1 MKRTLLNKLAV
12 AALLA
17 AAAALAAR
25 PVYAHGFGERYDL
38 PIPLGY
44 FLAGA
49 GAAVALSF
57 IVVGMFLGPGGGGS
71 RYPRYNLLAAPVLG
85 RVLSSQ
91 WLRHAVRAASLFLF
105 AVVLSAALAGT
116 GRPLENIA
124 PTFVWII
131 WWVGMG
137 YVAAVAGNLW
147 ALVNPWKTAFEWVQG
162 LIGWLQGLIGE
173 NGPDEEAALF
183 DYPEGWDVWP
193 ALLLF
198 VAFAWV
204 ENVYADASRPF
215 NLGVLVL
222 AYSAITWAGMLAF
235 GKHRWLRHGEVF
247 SVLFG
252 IFARFSPT
260 EARVSDSAVCG
271 SCSSGCVGGECVDC
285 YECVELADPGERE
298 LNVRPYAV
306 GLTGIGRVSTA
317 TMVFVVA
324 ALATVT
330 FDGIVE
336 TPRWVSFQTQLYGVA
351 EVLFGGNAL
360 KAIDTLGL
368 MMVPTLLLVLYL
380 IFCLAM
386 RSLAG
391 ERVPISEVAGA
402 FVFSLVPIALAYN
415 IAHFLSLLLING
427 QLIIPLASDPFGAD
441 WNVFGTAS
449 YEPNVSIVGAKF
461 VWFLSVAVI
470 VAGHIASVYAA
481 HVIALRR
488 LGDRR
493 AALRSQYPMLALMV
507 GYTAISLWILAQPI
521 VEG

>member
-1 MKRTLLNKLAV
+1 MNRTLVRLV
-12 AALLA
+12 AAVLLA
-17 AAAALAAR
+17 AVAALAAR

-44 FLAGA
+44 FLIGA

-57 IVVGMFLGPGGGGS
+57 IVVGAFLGPGREGFG
-71 RYPRYNLLAAPVLG
+71 YPRYNLLAAPVLG
-85 RVLSSQ
+85 RALSSR
-91 WLRHAVRAASLFLF
+91 WLLHAVRAVALIVFLI
-105 AVVLSAALAGT
+105 VLSAGLFGT

-137 YVAAVAGNLW
+137 YVAALAGNLW
-147 ALVNPWKTAFEWVQG
+147 ALVNPWKTVFEWVQG
-162 LIGWLQGLIGE
+162 LIG
-173 NGPDEEAALF
+173 DEPEEEGALF
-183 DYPEGWDVWP
+183 EYPEGWDIWP
-193 ALLLF
+193 AVVLF
-198 VAFAWV
+198 FAFAWV

-235 GKHRWLRHGEVF
+235 GKHQWLRHGEVF
-247 SVLFG
+247 SVLFSL
-252 IFARFSPT
+252 FARFSPT
-260 EARVSDSAVCG
+260 EVRVSDEAACD
-271 SCSSGCVGGECVDC
+271 SGCGGGEGVDC
-285 YECVELADPGERE
+285 YERFELAEPGERE
-298 LNVRPYAV
+298 LNLRPYAV
-306 GLTGIGRVSTA
+306 GLTGMGRVSPA

-336 TPRWVSFQTQLYGVA
+336 TPRWVSFQTQLYGAA
-351 EVLFGGNAL
+351 EALFGTNAL
-360 KAIDTLGL
+360 EAIDTLGL
-368 MMVPTLLLVLYL
+368 LIVPAVLLALYL
-380 IFCLAM
+380 VVCLAV
-386 RSLAG
+386 RGLAG
-391 ERVPISEVAGA
+391 ERVPMSEVAGA

-427 QLIIPLASDPFGAD
+427 QLIIPLASDPLGEG
-441 WNVFGTAS
+441 WNVLGTAG
-449 YEPNVSIVGAKF
+449 YEPNTTIVDAKF

-521 VEG
+521 VDG

>member
-1 MKRTLLNKLAV
+1 MSGMLIKLV
-12 AALLA
+12 PAALLA

-44 FLAGA
+44 FLIGA

-57 IVVGMFLGPGGGGS
+57 IVVGMFLGPGGGDS
-71 RYPRYNLLAAPVLG
+71 RYLRYNLLAAPALG
-85 RVLSSQ
+85 RVLSSR
-91 WLRHAVRAASLFLF
+91 WLRHAVRAVAL
-105 AVVLSAALAGT
+105 AVFVIVLSAALFGT

-137 YVAAVAGNLW
+137 YIAALAGNLW
-147 ALVNPWKTAFEWVQG
+147 ALVNPWKTVFEWVQG
-162 LIGWLQGLIGE
+162 MMGE
-173 NGPDEEAALF
+173 DGPDEETALF
-183 DYPEGWDVWP
+183 DYPEGWGVWP
-193 ALLLF
+193 AVVLF
-198 VAFAWV
+198 FAFAWV

-215 NLGVLVL
+215 NLGVLIL
-222 AYSAITWAGMLAF
+222 AYSTITWAGMLAF

-247 SVLFG
+247 SVLFSL
-252 IFARFSPT
+252 FARFSPT
-260 EARVSDSAVCG
+260 EVRVSDEAVCD
-271 SCSSGCVGGECVDC
+271 SCDSGCGGGECVDC
-285 YECVELADPGERE
+285 YECFELAEPGQRE
-298 LNVRPYAV
+298 LNLRPYAV
-306 GLTGIGRVSTA
+306 GLTGIGQVSPA

-351 EVLFGGNAL
+351 EALFGTNAL
-360 KAIDTLGL
+360 EAIDTLGL
-368 MMVPTLLLVLYL
+368 LMVPAVLLALYL
-380 IFCLAM
+380 VVCLAV
-386 RSLAG
+386 RGLAV
-391 ERVPISEVAGA
+391 ERVPLTQIAGA

-427 QLIIPLASDPFGAD
+427 QLIIPLASDPFGAG
-441 WNVFGTAS
+441 WNLLGTTD
-449 YEPNVSIVGAKF
+449 YEPNTTIVGAKF

-470 VAGHIASVYAA
+470 VVGHIASVYAA

>member
-1 MKRTLLNKLAV
+1 MKRTLARLV
-12 AALLA
+12 PAALLA
-17 AAAALAAR
+17 AAAALAAK

-44 FLAGA
+44 FLIGA

-57 IVVGMFLGPGGGGS
+57 IVVGAFLGPGKAS
-71 RYPRYNLLAAPVLG
+71 FRYPRYNLLTAPALG
-85 RVLSSQ
+85 RVLSCR
-91 WLRHAVRAASLFLF
+91 WLRHGVRAAALAVFLI
-105 AVVLSAALAGT
+105 VLSAALLGT

-137 YVAAVAGNLW
+137 YVAALAGNLW
-147 ALVNPWKTAFEWVQG
+147 ALVNPWKTVFEWVQALMG
-162 LIGWLQGLIGE
+162 DD
-173 NGPDEEAALF
+173 GPDEEAALF
-183 DYPEGWDVWP
+183 DYPEGWDLWP
-193 ALLLF
+193 AVVLF
-198 VAFAWV
+198 FAFAWV

-215 NLGVLVL
+215 NLGILVL

-235 GKHRWLRHGEVF
+235 GKHRWLRHCEVF
-247 SVLFG
+247 SVLFSL
-252 IFARFSPT
+252 FARFSPT
-260 EARVSDSAVCG
+260 EVRVSGSAVCD
-271 SCSSGCVGGECVDC
+271 SCDSGCGGGACVDC
-285 YECVELADPGERE
+285 YECFELAEPGERE
-298 LNVRPYAV
+298 LNLRPYAV
-306 GLTGIGRVSTA
+306 GLTGTGRVSNA

-336 TPRWVSFQTQLYGVA
+336 TPRWVSFQTHLYGVA
-351 EVLFGGNAL
+351 EALFGTNAL
-360 KAIDTLGL
+360 EAIDTLGL
-368 MMVPTLLLVLYL
+368 LMVPAVLLALYL
-380 IFCLAM
+380 VVCLAV
-386 RSLAG
+386 RGLAG
-391 ERVPISEVAGA
+391 ERVPMPEMAGA

-415 IAHFLSLLLING
+415 VAHFLSLLLING
-427 QLIIPLASDPFGAD
+427 QLIIPLASDPFGEG
-441 WNVFGTAS
+441 WNVLGTAG
-449 YEPNVSIVGAKF
+449 YEPNTTIVDAKF

-507 GYTAISLWILAQPI
+507 SYTAISLWILAQPI
-521 VEG
+521 VQG

>member
-1 MKRTLLNKLAV
+1 MKRTLARLV
-12 AALLA
+12 PAALLA
-17 AAAALAAR
+17 AAAALAAG

-44 FLAGA
+44 FVIGA

-57 IVVGMFLGPGGGGS
+57 IVVGMFLGPGGGGLG
-71 RYPRYNLLAAPVLG
+71 YPRYNLLAAPALG
-85 RVLSSQ
+85 RVLSSR
-91 WLRHAVRAASLFLF
+91 WLTHAVRAAALILF
-105 AVVLSAALAGT
+105 AVVLSAGLFGT

-137 YVAAVAGNLW
+137 YISALAGNLW

-162 LIGWLQGLIGE
+162 LTGE
-173 NGPDEEAALF
+173 DGADEDAALF

-198 VAFAWV
+198 IAFAWV

-252 IFARFSPT
+252 IFASFSPT
-260 EARVSDSAVCG
+260 EARVSNRAVCD
-271 SCSSGCVGGECVDC
+271 SCDSGCAGGECVDC
-285 YECVELADPGERE
+285 YECFELAEPGERE
-298 LNVRPYAV
+298 LNLRPYAV
-306 GLTGIGRVSTA
+306 GLTGMGRVSTA

-351 EVLFGGNAL
+351 EALFGGNAL
-360 KAIDTLGL
+360 EAIDTLGL
-368 MMVPTLLLVLYL
+368 LMVPALLLAVYL

-386 RSLAG
+386 RALAE
-391 ERVPISEVAGA
+391 ERVPVLEVAGA

-427 QLIIPLASDPFGAD
+427 QLIVPLASDPFGAGWD
-441 WNVFGTAS
+441 VFGTAD
-449 YEPNVSIVGAKF
+449 YEPNTTIVGAKF

-470 VAGHIASVYAA
+470 VAGHIASVYTA

>member
-1 MKRTLLNKLAV
+1 MTRTLFSKLAV

-85 RVLSSQ
+85 RALSSQ

-124 PTFVWII
+124 PTFVWIV

-162 LIGWLQGLIGE
+162 LIGE
-173 NGPDEEAALF
+173 NGPDEDAALF
-183 DYPEGWDVWP
+183 DYPEDWGVWP

-285 YECVELADPGERE
+285 YECFELADPGERE

-306 GLTGIGRVSTA
+306 GLTGIGRVSTS

-324 ALATVT
+324 ALAMVT

-351 EVLFGGNAL
+351 EALFGGNAL

-368 MMVPTLLLVLYL
+368 LMVPALLLVLYL

-391 ERVPISEVAGA
+391 ERVPTSEVAGA

-427 QLIIPLASDPFGAD
+427 QLIIPLASDPFGAG
-441 WNVFGTAS
+441 WNVFGTAG
-449 YEPNVSIVGAKF
+449 YEPNTTIVGAKF

-470 VAGHIASVYAA
+470 VAGHIASVYTA

-488 LGDRR
+488 LSDSH

>member
-1 MKRTLLNKLAV
+1 MKRTLARLV
-12 AALLA
+12 PAALLA

-44 FLAGA
+44 FVIGA

-71 RYPRYNLLAAPVLG
+71 GYPRYNLLAAPALG
-85 RVLSSQ
+85 RVLSSR
-91 WLRHAVRAASLFLF
+91 WLRHAVRAAALILF
-105 AVVLSAALAGT
+105 AVVLSAGLFGT

-137 YVAAVAGNLW
+137 YISALAGNLW

-162 LIGWLQGLIGE
+162 LTGE
-173 NGPDEEAALF
+173 DGADEDAALF

-198 VAFAWV
+198 IAFAWV

-260 EARVSDSAVCG
+260 EARVSNRAVCD
-271 SCSSGCVGGECVDC
+271 SCDSGCGGGECVDC
-285 YECVELADPGERE
+285 YECFEQAEPGERE
-298 LNVRPYAV
+298 LNLRPYAV
-306 GLTGIGRVSTA
+306 GLTGMGRVSTA

-324 ALATVT
+324 TLATVT
-330 FDGIVE
+330 FDGILE
-336 TPRWVSFQTQLYGVA
+336 TPLWVSFQTQVYGVA
-351 EVLFGGNAL
+351 DALFGAS
-360 KAIDTLGL
+360 ARAATMTAGL
-368 MMVPTLLLVLYL
+368 LVVPTLFLGLYL
-380 IFCLAM
+380 AFCLAI
-386 RSLAG
+386 RALAG
-391 ERVPISEVAGA
+391 ESAPVSEVAGA

-427 QLIIPLASDPFGAD
+427 QLIVPLASDPFGVG
-441 WNVFGTAS
+441 WNVFGTAA
-449 YEPNVSIVGAKF
+449 YEPNTAIVGAKF

-488 LGDRR
+488 LGDRH

>member
-1 MKRTLLNKLAV
+1 MRRTLARLV
-12 AALLA
+12 PAALLA
-17 AAAALAAR
+17 TAAALVAG

-44 FLAGA
+44 FVIGA

-57 IVVGMFLGPGGGGS
+57 IVVGMFLGPGGGGAG
-71 RYPRYNLLAAPVLG
+71 YPRYNLLAAPVLG
-85 RVLSSQ
+85 RVLSSR
-91 WLRHAVRAASLFLF
+91 WLRHAVRAAALFLF

-137 YVAAVAGNLW
+137 YAAAVAGNLW

-162 LIGWLQGLIGE
+162 LIGKEGS
-173 NGPDEEAALF
+173 DEDAALF

-252 IFARFSPT
+252 IFARFSST
-260 EARVSDSAVCG
+260 EAMVSNRAVCD
-271 SCSSGCVGGECVDC
+271 SCDSGCAGGECVDC
-285 YECVELADPGERE
+285 YECFELADPGERE

-306 GLTGIGRVSTA
+306 GLTGMGRVSTA

-336 TPRWVSFQTQLYGVA
+336 TPRWVSFQAQLYGVA
-351 EVLFGGNAL
+351 EALFGGNAL
-360 KAIDTLGL
+360 EAIDTLGL
-368 MMVPTLLLVLYL
+368 LMVPALLLAVYL
-380 IFCLAM
+380 IFCLAI
-386 RSLAG
+386 RSLAR
-391 ERVPISEVAGA
+391 ERVPIPEVAGA

-427 QLIIPLASDPFGAD
+427 QLIIPLASDPFGAG
-441 WNVFGTAS
+441 WNVFGTAG

-488 LGDRR
+488 LGDRH

>member
-1 MKRTLLNKLAV
+1 MKRTLARLV
-12 AALLA
+12 PAALLA

-44 FLAGA
+44 FLIGA

-57 IVVGMFLGPGGGGS
+57 IVVGAFLGPGKAS
-71 RYPRYNLLAAPVLG
+71 FRYPRYNLLGAPILG
-85 RVLSSQ
+85 RVLSSR
-91 WLRHAVRAASLFLF
+91 WLRLVVRAVALFIFL
-105 AVVLSAALAGT
+105 VVLSAGLLGT

-137 YVAAVAGNLW
+137 YIAALAGNLW
-147 ALVNPWKTAFEWVQG
+147 ALVNPWKTAYEWVQG
-162 LIGWLQGLIGE
+162 LMG
-173 NGPDEEAALF
+173 NDGPDEETALF

-193 ALLLF
+193 AVVLF
-198 VAFAWV
+198 VLFAWV

-215 NLGVLVL
+215 NLSVLVL

-247 SVLFG
+247 SVLFSL
-252 IFARFSPT
+252 FARFSPT
-260 EARVSDSAVCG
+260 EVRVSDESVCDSWDPRCG
-271 SCSSGCVGGECVDC
+271 GGEGVDC
-285 YECVELADPGERE
+285 YERFELAEPGQRE
-298 LNVRPYAV
+298 LNLRPYAV
-306 GLTGIGRVSTA
+306 GLTGMERVSPA

-336 TPRWVSFQTQLYGVA
+336 TPRWVSFQTQLYAGA
-351 EVLFGGNAL
+351 DALFGTNAL
-360 KAIDTLGL
+360 EAIDTVGL
-368 MMVPTLLLVLYL
+368 LMVPTVLLALYL
-380 IFCLAM
+380 VVCLAV
-386 RSLAG
+386 RGLAG
-391 ERVPISEVAGA
+391 ERVPMSEIAGA

-427 QLIIPLASDPFGAD
+427 QLIIPLASDPFGAG
-441 WNVFGTAS
+441 WNVFGTAG
-449 YEPNVSIVGAKF
+449 YEPNTTIVDARF

-507 GYTAISLWILAQPI
+507 AYTAISLWILAQPI

>member
-1 MKRTLLNKLAV
+1 MRRTLARLV
-12 AALLA
+12 PAALLA
-17 AAAALAAR
+17 AAAALAAG

-44 FLAGA
+44 FLIGA

-57 IVVGMFLGPGGGGS
+57 IVVGAFLGPGEAS
-71 RYPRYNLLAAPVLG
+71 FRYPRYNLLSTPVLG
-85 RVLSSQ
+85 RVLSSP
-91 WLRHAVRAASLFLF
+91 WLRHAVRAASLFVF
-105 AVVLSAALAGT
+105 IVVLSAGLLGT

-124 PTFVWII
+124 PTFIWII

-137 YVAAVAGNLW
+137 YVAALAGNLW

-162 LIGWLQGLIGE
+162 LFGDDGA
-173 NGPDEEAALF
+173 DEDGALF

-193 ALLLF
+193 AVALF
-198 VAFAWV
+198 FAFAWV

-235 GKHRWLRHGEVF
+235 GKHQWLRHGEVF

-260 EARVSDSAVCG
+260 EARVSDGAVCG
-271 SCSSGCVGGECVDC
+271 SCGSGCGGGEGVDC
-285 YECVELADPGERE
+285 YECFELAVPGERE
-298 LNVRPYAV
+298 LNLRPYAV
-306 GLTGIGRVSTA
+306 GLTGVGRVSTA
-317 TMVFVVA
+317 AMVFVVA

-336 TPRWVSFQTQLYGVA
+336 TPRWVSFQTLLYGPA
-351 EVLFGGNAL
+351 EALFGGNAL
-360 KAIDTLGL
+360 EAIDTLGL
-368 MMVPTLLLVLYL
+368 LMVPALLLAVYL
-380 IFCLAM
+380 IFCVAM

-391 ERVPISEVAGA
+391 ERVPLSEMAGA

-427 QLIIPLASDPFGAD
+427 QIIIPLVSDPFGAG
-441 WNVFGTAS
+441 WNVFGTAG
-449 YEPNVSIVGAKF
+449 YEPNTGIVGAKF

-488 LGDRR
+488 LGDRH
-493 AALRSQYPMLALMV
+493 AALRSQYPMLGLMV

>member
-1 MKRTLLNKLAV
+1 MKRTLARLVPAT
-12 AALLA
+12 LL
-17 AAAALAAR
+17 AAAALAAG

-44 FLAGA
+44 FVIGA

-57 IVVGMFLGPGGGGS
+57 IVVGMFLGPGGGGG
-71 RYPRYNLLAAPVLG
+71 YPCYNLLAAPVLG
-85 RVLSSQ
+85 RVLSSR
-91 WLRHAVRAASLFLF
+91 WLKLTVQAIALVVFF
-105 AVVLSAALAGT
+105 IVLSAGLFGT
-116 GRPLENIA
+116 GKPLENIA

-137 YVAAVAGNLW
+137 YVAALVGNLW

-162 LIGWLQGLIGE
+162 LTGE
-173 NGPDEEAALF
+173 DGADEDAALF

-198 VAFAWV
+198 IAFAWV

-252 IFARFSPT
+252 IFASFSPT
-260 EARVSDSAVCG
+260 EARVSNRAVCD
-271 SCSSGCVGGECVDC
+271 SCESGCAGGECVDC
-285 YECVELADPGERE
+285 YECFELAEPGERE
-298 LNVRPYAV
+298 LNLRPYAV
-306 GLTGIGRVSTA
+306 GLTGMGRVSTA

-336 TPRWVSFQTQLYGVA
+336 TPRWVSFQAQLYGVA
-351 EVLFGGNAL
+351 EALFGGNAL
-360 KAIDTLGL
+360 EAIDTLGL
-368 MMVPTLLLVLYL
+368 LMVPALLLAVYL
-380 IFCLAM
+380 IFCLAI

-391 ERVPISEVAGA
+391 ERVPIPEVAGA

-427 QLIIPLASDPFGAD
+427 QLIIPLASDPFGAG
-441 WNVFGTAS
+441 WNVFGTAG

-488 LGDRR
+488 LGDRH

-521 VEG
+521 VDG

>member
-1 MKRTLLNKLAV
+1 MRKTLARLV
-12 AALLA
+12 PAALLA

-44 FLAGA
+44 FLIGA

-57 IVVGMFLGPGGGGS
+57 IVVGAFLGPGKAS
-71 RYPRYNLLAAPVLG
+71 FRYPRYNLLVAPVLG
-85 RVLSSQ
+85 RVLSSP
-91 WLRHAVRAASLFLF
+91 WLRHALRAVALFLF
-105 AVVLSAALAGT
+105 VVVLSAGLLGT

-137 YVAAVAGNLW
+137 YIAALAGNLW
-147 ALVNPWKTAFEWVQG
+147 ALVNPWKTVFEWVQG
-162 LIGWLQGLIGE
+162 LMGD
-173 NGPDEEAALF
+173 NSDEEGALF
-183 DYPEGWDVWP
+183 DYPEGWDIWP
-193 ALLLF
+193 AVVLF
-198 VAFAWV
+198 FAFAWV

-252 IFARFSPT
+252 LFARFSPT
-260 EARVSDSAVCG
+260 EARVSDEAVCD
-271 SCSSGCVGGECVDC
+271 SCETGCDGGERIDC
-285 YECVELADPGERE
+285 YECFELADPGERE
-298 LNVRPYAV
+298 LNLRPYAV
-306 GLTGIGRVSTA
+306 GLTSTGRVSPA

-336 TPRWVSFQTQLYGVA
+336 TPRWVTFQTHLYGA
-351 EVLFGGNAL
+351 ADALFGSNAL
-360 KAIDTLGL
+360 EAIDTLGL
-368 MMVPTLLLVLYL
+368 LMVPAVLLALYL
-380 IFCLAM
+380 VVCLAV
-386 RSLAG
+386 RGLAG
-391 ERVPISEVAGA
+391 ERVPMSEVAGA

-427 QLIIPLASDPFGAD
+427 QLIVPLASDPFGAG
-441 WNVFGTAS
+441 WNVLGTAG
-449 YEPNVSIVGAKF
+449 YEPNTTIVDAKF

-481 HVIALRR
+481 HVIALSR

-521 VEG
+521 VDG

>member
-1 MKRTLLNKLAV
+1 MTRTLFSKLAV

-85 RVLSSQ
+85 RVLSSR

-124 PTFVWII
+124 PTFVWIV

-147 ALVNPWKTAFEWVQG
+147 ALVNPWKTSFEWV
-162 LIGWLQGLIGE
+162 QGLIGE
-173 NGPDEEAALF
+173 NGPDEDAALF
-183 DYPEGWDVWP
+183 DYPEGWGVWP

-260 EARVSDSAVCG
+260 EARVSDSVVCG

-285 YECVELADPGERE
+285 YECFELADPGERE

-306 GLTGIGRVSTA
+306 GLTGIGRVSTSP
-317 TMVFVVA
+317 MVFVVA
-324 ALATVT
+324 ALAMVT

-351 EVLFGGNAL
+351 EALFGGNAL

-368 MMVPTLLLVLYL
+368 LMVPALLLVLYL

-391 ERVPISEVAGA
+391 ERVPTSEVAGA

-427 QLIIPLASDPFGAD
+427 QLIIPLASDPFGAG
-441 WNVFGTAS
+441 WNVFGTAG
-449 YEPNVSIVGAKF
+449 YEPNTTIVGAKF

-488 LGDRR
+488 LGDSH